1 MGVHKAIES
10 PEKLWE
16 YFLEYKEHIKSN
28 PILVKDW
35 VGKDG
40 DEVYKEKER
49 PLTIEGF
56 ENYLE
61 DKDIVSHLSN
71 YFANYEGRYSDFVT
85 ICSRIKRNV
94 KADQIEGGMS
104 GIYNPSI
111 TQRLNGLVDKKETEH
126 KGSINI
132 PNLPDIG
139 NRK

>member
-1 MGVHKAIES
+1 MAKKKYIET
-10 PEKLWE
+10 PEILWQ
-16 YFLEYKEHIKSN
+16 YFLEYKESIKIK

-61 DKDIVSHLSN
+61 DREIISHLSD
-71 YFANYEGRYSDFVT
+71 YFANTNNKYSEYST

-94 KADQIEGGMS
+94 RQDQIEGGMV

-111 TQRLNGLVDKKETEH
+111 TQRLNGLVDKSEVMQKQEQPLF
-126 KGSINI
+126 G
-132 PNLPDIG
+132 D
-139 NRK
+139 